1 MIEIPV
7 AVDRRPHEY
16 RIIVDGFLPERWAD
30 EIERRVPASSYF
42 LAIDANVAEHHPLE
56 QAVASRPNW
65 RSVRLNAGEEHKN
78 VADYTALFERMLD
91 AGLDRKAVAVA
102 LGGGVVGDMVGF
114 AAATFMRG
122 IRFVQVP
129 TTLLAQVDS
138 SVGGKTGIN
147 MAGGKN
153 LLGAFHQPDLVL
165 IDPAFLATLPQRE
178 YLAGLAEV
186 LKYGVISDRR
196 FFQDLI
202 GHAPKLAERDPAV
215 LAQVVAHCCQMK
227 ADIVAADETEKG
239 RRGLLN
245 LGHTFGHALESLAGY
260 DGSVV
265 HGEAVS
271 VGMAMAARFACEQG
285 LMPAPEEEI
294 LLAGM
299 RSLSLPVSLNELG
312 KGRDDAS
319 YWAKTLRREAL
330 EAILLKDKKSSSGTL
345 TLILPHAVGDTRMA
359 HGVEA
364 AAAADLMVRLAA
376 L

>member
-7 AVDRRPHEY
+7 AIERRPHEY
-16 RIIVDGFLPERWAD
+16 RIIVDDFLPGRWVE
-30 EIERRVPASSYF
+30 EIERRVPASAYF
-42 LAIDANVAEHHPLE
+42 LAVDANVADRHPLE
-56 QAVASRPNW
+56 EAVASRPGW
-65 RSVRLNAGEEHKN
+65 YAVRLRAGEEHKN
-78 VADYTALFERMLD
+78 VADYTGLFERMLA
-91 AGLDRKAVAVA
+91 AGLDRRSVAVA
-102 LGGGVVGDMVGF
+102 LGGGVVGDLVGF
-114 AAATFMRG
+114 TAATFMRG

-138 SVGGKTGIN
+138 SVGGKTGLN

-153 LLGAFHQPDLVL
+153 LMGAFHQPELVL
-165 IDPAFLATLPQRE
+165 IEPAFLLTLPRRE

-196 FFQDLI
+196 FFLELLEC
-202 GHAPKLAERDPAV
+202 APALADRDPGV
-215 LAQVVAHCCQMK
+215 LARMVAHCCRMK

-271 VGMAMAARFACEQG
+271 VGMAMAARFAREQG
-285 LMPAPEEEI
+285 LMTEPEEEV

-299 RSLSLPVSLNELG
+299 RRLELPVALSQLG
-312 KGRDDAS
+312 RGCEDPS
-319 YWAKTLRREAL
+319 YWRNALLRDAL
-330 EAILLKDKKSSSGTL
+330 VDILLKDKKSASGTL
-345 TLILPHAVGDTRMA
+345 TLVLPHAVGDSRLVT
-359 HGVEA
+359 GVDA
-364 AAAADLMVRLAA
+364 AAAADLMIRLAGE
-376 L
+376 